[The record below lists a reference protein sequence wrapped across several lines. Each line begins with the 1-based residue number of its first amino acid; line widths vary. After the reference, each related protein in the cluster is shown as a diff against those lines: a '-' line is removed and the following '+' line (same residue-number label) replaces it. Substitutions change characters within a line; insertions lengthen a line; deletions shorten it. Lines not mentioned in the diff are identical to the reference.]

1 MGTVTRLKRKYSGPN
16 HPWEAVRIEE
26 ERIYKKEYGF
36 KNKKEIWKS
45 TSKIRKIKSQ
55 AKKLIASTTEQS
67 RKEEK
72 LLIDKLVKLGILKE
86 GKTLDNI
93 LEIGQKELFNR
104 RLQSMVLSKGL
115 ARTSKQARQMITH
128 GHITIN
134 GRKTNI
140 PSYLVQVSEEKS
152 ITYSPNSSFNDKEHP
167 ERNIGKKE
175 IMAVKK
181 PEVQAETK
189 VEQPQEAAN

>member
-1 MGTVTRLKRKYSGPN
+1 MGTVTRLKKKYSGPN

-26 ERIYKKEYGF
+26 ERIFKKEYGF

-45 TSKIRKIKSQ
+45 TSKVRKIKSQ

-67 RKEEK
+67 KKEEI
-72 LLIDKLVKLGILKE
+72 LLIEKLVKLGVLKE
-86 GKTLDNI
+86 GGTLDNI
-93 LEIGQKELFNR
+93 LEIGQKNLFNR
-104 RLQSMVLSKGL
+104 RLQSLVLTKGL

-140 PSYLVQVSEEKS
+140 PSYLVPVKEEGS
-152 ITYSPNSSFNDKEHP
+152 IKYSPNSAFNDKEHP

-175 IMAVKK
+175 IMPTKK
-181 PEVQAETK
+181 VEAPETK
-189 VEQPQEAAN
+189 EEQPQEVAS